1 MDVDPIP
8 TEPIGGPDKSSTGME
23 PNVAAG
29 IASIMW
35 LTGLIFFL
43 MEKDSKFVKFY
54 GFQSLVFGL
63 TAVLTAI
70 PFLGWAYAIVYLI
83 FWIIQLIN
91 AFQGKIYRIP
101 IIGNIAAKQAGL
113 D

>member
-8 TEPIGGPDKSSTGME
+8 TPPIGGPDKSSTGME

-29 IASIMW
+29 IACIMW

-43 MEKDSKFVKFY
+43 IEKDSKFVKFY

-63 TAVLTAI
+63 TGVLCAI
-70 PFLGWAYAIVYLI
+70 PFLGWAYSVVFLVV
-83 FWIIQLIN
+83 WIMQLIN
-91 AFQGKIYRIP
+91 AFQGKIFRIP
-101 IIGNIAAKQAGL
+101 VIGNIAANQAGL
-113 D
+113 